1 MSKKNITY
9 FGEVNKKAKDY
20 FEGRVTLGNK
30 DVELDLDFCNY
41 EDNPKDWSK
50 DLENYLSNL
59 LKYKVEIDKAILK
72 DYENGGTTNE
82 YVRWHLDEWD
92 AIDELLTNAD
102 STESEEEQFLSLLM
116 QRVETITFYPGDTHY
131 AVWDYMIDNENSD
144 EIVVVHTD
152 NKGNVLDITWES

>member
-9 FGEVNKKAKDY
+9 FGKIDNKEEDY
-20 FEGRVTLGNK
+20 FEGHTTLDNK

-41 EDNPKDWSK
+41 DGDPEGWSEE
-50 DLENYLSNL
+50 LENYLSNL
-59 LKYKVEIDKAILK
+59 LKYKTEIDKAILK

-92 AIDELLTNAD
+92 AIGDLLPNAD
-102 STESEEEQFLSLLM
+102 STETKEEQFLSLLI
-116 QRVETITFYPGDTHY
+116 QRVARIFFYPGDNHY
-131 AVWDYMIDNENSD
+131 AVWDYMIDDENSD

-152 NKGNVLDITWES
+152 NKGQILDVTWES

>member
-1 MSKKNITY
+1 MSETNITY
-9 FGEVNKKAKDY
+9 FGEVNDSETGY
-20 FEGRVTLGNK
+20 FEGLVTLGNK
-30 DVELDLDFCNY
+30 HVELVLDFCNY
-41 EDNPKDWSK
+41 DRNSKDWSEE
-50 DLENYLSNL
+50 LENYLSNL
-59 LKYKVEIDKAILK
+59 LKYKAEIDKSILK
-72 DYENGGTTNE
+72 DYENGGITNE

-102 STESEEEQFLSLLM
+102 STESKEEQFLSLLI
-116 QRVETITFYPGDTHY
+116 QRVKTITFYPGDTHY